1 MALRP
6 DASDVSKPVAR
17 RAIPARPGRVIL
29 GFLDRI
35 EDASLAGWAVD
46 PMATDRALTMRV
58 IVDGQIADV
67 IKCDVNRPD
76 TAPLNLPST
85 RVGFEY
91 AIPSRFQDGLRH
103 VLSFATLDGDSIHL
117 PGRGGLVLPELH
129 FCLTRR
135 VHIEGVL
142 DGLVDGM
149 VQGWAVRVDERTN
162 VKTGGVRVLISTKGQ
177 PLAELPANEFRAD
190 VAEALGAD
198 PACGFSYALPPE
210 LRNGKSIVLDFH
222 AMPDRVLL
230 RGSPLEIAIPAD
242 AERTRLSNLIDRA
255 DELFRYAYHLRRE
268 LKAAMPAERLTLGS
282 YPSWVRQSRPL
293 AVERA
298 AVRYGALTEAP
309 LVSVLCPVYRPNQ
322 GEFLAAVDSVRAQTY
337 RNWELILVDD
347 ASRDEALS
355 ETLER
360 LARVDER
367 IKVVVLAKNAGI
379 AAATNRALA
388 EAAGPLVA
396 FFDHDDVLEPFALDI
411 MLRAQAA
418 TGARLLYSDEDKIDR
433 NGQVSEPNFKPDFN
447 YRFLLDLNYIC
458 HLVMAETALVR
469 EVGGLDPRF
478 DGAQDHDLLLR
489 LSERLLAHEIHHV
502 PEILYHWR
510 ITQQSTAGGAA
521 AKPRAAL
528 AGEVAVAEHLKR
540 RNLPAKVERRGGLT
554 CYQTQFKLDDDPGV
568 SILIPFRNHID
579 LTRQCVE
586 AIRYY
591 SEGMTIEIL
600 LLDNWSQGAEAEAFC
615 TEQGNYPDTK
625 VLRIAEPFNYSLINN
640 RGVAAA
646 SHPFLLFMN
655 NDVIVNDQTW
665 LRTMLNEALADAQV
679 GAVGAKLLYPNG
691 TVQHAGVVLGVGGIA
706 DHAFRGLPGTAPGYI
721 AHAIAAREV
730 AAVTA
735 ACMLVRR
742 SAFTAAGGF
751 DEAELG
757 VAFND
762 VDLCI
767 KIREAGYRIIY
778 TPDVVCEHRE
788 SMSRGDDLDEDKLS
802 RFMRENEAMRL
813 RWEHLL
819 PVDPFYNRHFTRDG
833 GLYRDLRRVDPKDE
847 RKINPP
853 IPQPHPIAPVR
864 AARPTARITPQAPTT
879 EPRNGAAKA
888 DTKKPDSKAVK
899 PAKSAPGAKPRPRPS
914 PGAD

>member
-6 DASDVSKPVAR
+6 EAGMFGKDTGR
-17 RAIPARPGRVIL
+17 RMVPARPGRVIL

-35 EDASLAGWAVD
+35 EDAALAGWAVD
-46 PMATDRALTMRV
+46 PMAVDRALTMRV
-58 IVDGQIADV
+58 MVDGQIADV

-103 VLSFATLDGDSIHL
+103 VLSFATLDGDPIHL

-129 FCLTRR
+129 FCLTQRT
-135 VHIEGVL
+135 HIEGVL
-142 DGLVDGM
+142 DGLIDGM
-149 VQGWAVRVDERTN
+149 IQGWALRVDERTN
-162 VKTGGVRVLISTKGQ
+162 AKTGGIRVLISTKGQ
-177 PLAELPANEFRAD
+177 PLAELQANEFRAD

-210 LRNGKSIVLDFH
+210 LRNGKRIVLDFH
-222 AMPDRVLL
+222 AMPDRILL
-230 RGSPLEIAIPAD
+230 RGSPMEIAIPAD
-242 AERTRLSNLIDRA
+242 AERTRIANLIDRA

-268 LKAAMPAERLTLGS
+268 LKAAMPAERLTLGN
-282 YPSWVRQSRPL
+282 YASWVRQSQPL
-293 AVERA
+293 IVQRA
-298 AVRYGALTEAP
+298 TARYGAVLDAP
-309 LVSVLCPVYRPNQ
+309 LVSVLCPVFRPNQ
-322 GEFLAAVDSVRAQTY
+322 GEFLAAIDSVRAQTY
-337 RNWELILVDD
+337 QNWELILVDD

-360 LARVDER
+360 LGSVDER
-367 IKVVVLAKNAGI
+367 IKVIVLPKNVGI
-379 AAATNRALA
+379 AAATNQALA
-388 EAAGPLVA
+388 AARGPLVA
-396 FFDHDDVLEPFALDI
+396 FFDHDDVLEPCALDV
-411 MLRAQAA
+411 MLRARSA

-433 NGQVSEPNFKPDFN
+433 NGHVSEPNFKPDFN

-458 HLVMAETALVR
+458 HLVIAETALVR

-489 LSERLLAHEIHHV
+489 MSEHLLPHEIHHV
-502 PEILYHWR
+502 AEILYHWR
-510 ITQQSTAGGAA
+510 ITPASTAGGAA

-540 RNLPAKVERRGGLT
+540 RNLPAKIERRGALT
-554 CYQTQFKLDDDPGV
+554 CYRTSFALDDDPGI

-586 AIRYY
+586 AIRTH
-591 SEGMTIEIL
+591 SEGMRIEIL
-600 LLDNWSQGAEAEAFC
+600 LLDNWSQGGEVEAFC

-625 VLRIAEPFNYSLINN
+625 ILRIAEPFNYSLINN

-655 NDVIVNDQTW
+655 NDVIVSDPNW
-665 LRTMLNEALADAQV
+665 LRTMLNEALADPQV

-691 TVQHAGVVLGVGGIA
+691 TIQHAGVVLGVGGVA

-742 SAFTAAGGF
+742 SAFEAAGGF

-767 KIREAGYRIIY
+767 KIREAGYRIIF

-802 RFMRENEAMRL
+802 RFMRENEAMQL
-813 RWEHLL
+813 RWEHVLL
-819 PVDPFYNRHFTRDG
+819 GDPFYNRHFTRDG
-833 GLYRDLRRVDPKDE
+833 GLYRDLRRLDPKDE
-847 RKINPP
+847 RRID
-853 IPQPHPIAPVR
+853 
-864 AARPTARITPQAPTT
+864 RPTPQAHAIAPIHA
-879 EPRNGAAKA
+879 PRPAPKTSAGKPPLNGSAKPHEARGKPVKAAA
-888 DTKKPDSKAVK
+888 
-899 PAKSAPGAKPRPRPS
+899 PAKSKPRPQTV
-914 PGAD
+914 AD